1 MKFVWVL
8 RDELGCEHGR
18 TDNMIFLHDL
28 AMIMLSQGYVVHAD
42 LEVEQVG

>member
-1 MKFVWVL
+1 MKFLFVL

-18 TDNMIFLHDL
+18 TDNMFLLHDL

-42 LEVEQVG
+42 LEVVNG